1 MTANLPQ
8 AKTHFKRAFKIY
20 EKIWADDKIQSV
32 DITPEFPDILLQS
45 FLVHQP
51 RSFHIF

>member
-1 MTANLPQ
+1 MLKDRIDFFQ
-8 AKTHFKRAFKIY
+8 C
-20 EKIWADDKIQSV
+20 KIQSV